1 MIKTFE
7 NFINESKNYNL
18 YKGVGNLD
26 SILEDGVIKYSGDW
40 NSCIRNNRGIKD
52 GVGISATRN
61 FSAAKGYGDYIIEFD
76 TQKISDKYKILPF
89 IENLDYI
96 LDLSN
101 KGKSTNPIS
110 KVYRYK
116 EYGKEFWDI
125 KTNRN
130 AYDHDISEEIIVAKE
145 IPVKYIKKVYLVSDY
160 DKRNQR
166 IEFLLDQNNIS
177 YEYISRDDKY
187 LSKIK
192 YKNKVK
198 AHSQL

>member
-18 YKGVGNLD
+18 YKGVNDLD
-26 SILEDGVIKYSGDW
+26 DILIDGVIKYSGDW
-40 NSCIRNNRGIKD
+40 DSPMRKNLGINK

-61 FSAAKGYGDYIIEFD
+61 FSTSKGYGDYIIEFD
-76 TQKISDKYKILPF
+76 TQKISDKYKIIPI
-89 IENLDYI
+89 IENLDYL
-96 LDLSN
+96 LDLSD
-101 KGKSTNPIS
+101 KGKSITPIS

-130 AYDHDISEEIIVAKE
+130 SDDHDISEEIIVAKE
-145 IPVKYIKKVYLVSDY
+145 IPIKYIKKVYLKSEE
-160 DKRNQR
+160 QR
-166 IEFLLDQNNIS
+166 IIFLLDKNNIS
-177 YEYISRDDKY
+177 YEIISYDDNY

-192 YKNKVK
+192 YKNKQVK
-198 AHSQL
+198 TYSQM